1 MIFQN
6 FNLLDNTWMQVKLIM
21 VTFLILYVIFC
32 QIILNQMSLGTI
44 LVSENKLRFWNE
56 IPTLFLVSIIF
67 IATLKTQISWVYAL
81 GYLTLFSFV
90 LIILIKLY
98 SKFYLKK

>member
-1 MIFQN
+1 MDAGKI
-6 FNLLDNTWMQVKLIM
+6 DNGD
-21 VTFLILYVIFC
+21 FILYVIFC

-67 IATLKTQISWVYAL
+67 LATLKTQIFML
-81 GYLTLFSFV
+81 
-90 LIILIKLY
+90 
-98 SKFYLKK
+98 